1 MPAARRVRRSRS
13 TAVSQSAG
21 VNLGRSGRRTDGALR
36 IAIAGGSA
44 AGLFA
49 ALLLARAGHDI
60 VVLERDRL
68 EPAADV
74 ESAAAVAFRPS
85 APQIVQPH
93 LIMARCRQLLIERLP
108 DVYAG
113 MLAAGVAEAPLR
125 TQMPDTLADTA
136 TRPGDEELM
145 PVMTRRS
152 TVDWVLGRA
161 AAAEPR
167 VEVRHGVKVAGL
179 LCAAGMATRSAV
191 GANPPHVTGLR
202 TDRGDLPADL
212 VVDATGRRSPVDD
225 WLARIGARP
234 PAPGFPEC
242 GIAYYSR
249 HYRVRQAAE
258 LPGLPMTRTVIAL
271 DEFLAGKWGADNGA
285 VQLVVAPLA
294 ADRRFRPVRDRRV
307 FTAVLRTVPAYAAW
321 LDVMDP
327 ITDVFPMG
335 GLHNT
340 LRRLVADGSP
350 VAAGLL
356 AIGDSVCTT
365 NPTLGRGLALALTGA
380 ADLADTLAE
389 YGDDPAAHALAMDR
403 LVAAHVAP
411 FYQDQAAID
420 GVRLA
425 MMRHTIFGEP
435 ALPPSAVADRVSYPQ
450 LRVAGCY
457 DPVAFRAFWTING
470 MVRPPDEV
478 YTDPQVVACTRDALG
493 RHGSGP
499 PVAQPTRA
507 QLLAALAA

>member
-1 MPAARRVRRSRS
+1 M
-13 TAVSQSAG
+13 
-21 VNLGRSGRRTDGALR
+21 R

-49 ALLLARAGHDI
+49 ALLLARAGHDV

-108 DVYAG
+108 DVYAA

-136 TRPGDEELM
+136 PRPGDEDLM

-152 TVDWVLGRA
+152 TVDWVLARA

-167 VEVRHGVKVAGL
+167 VEVRYGVKVAGL
-179 LCAAGMATRSAV
+179 LTAGTT
-191 GANPPHVTGLR
+191 PPHVTGLR
-202 TDRGDLPADL
+202 TDRGDLAADL

-225 WLARIGARP
+225 WLAQIGARP
-234 PAPGFPEC
+234 TATWFAEC

-249 HYRVRQAAE
+249 HYRIRRAAE
-258 LPGLPMTRTVIAL
+258 LPGLPVTRTVIAL

-294 ADRRFRPVRDRRV
+294 ADRRFRTAREPAI
-307 FTAVLRTVPAYAAW
+307 FTAVLRTVPAYAGW

-350 VAAGLL
+350 VATGLL

-403 LVAAHVAP
+403 LVAAHTAP

-420 GVRLA
+420 ASRLE

-435 ALPPSAVADRVSYPQ
+435 APPSPVAADRVSYPQ

-478 YTDPQVVACTRDALG
+478 YTDPEVVACTRDALS

-499 PVAQPTRA
+499 PVVQPTRA
-507 QLLAALAA
+507 QLLAALTA